1 MIHFVVQQ
9 KVIQHCKANIFQFK
23 NVKKKKKKGHKKRAI
38 AKDGG
43 TGTA

>member
-23 NVKKKKKKGHKKRAI
+23 NVKKKKKHKKRAI